1 MQNGNGVLNR
11 PVWTCIITLGKG
23 PSINDLG
30 PFFRFYNPPPSPFV
44 VFLLRKFRHFLRVG
58 WILWVNFRL
67 ILTDKRD
74 KNIQFILF
82 LGNDYGL
89 GDGFALEETA
99 SFLNRLPPNMF
110 GE

>member
-1 MQNGNGVLNR
+1 MTKNFTPQNNLAY
-11 PVWTCIITLGKG
+11 L
-23 PSINDLG
+23 
-30 PFFRFYNPPPSPFV
+30 
-44 VFLLRKFRHFLRVG
+44 VG
-58 WILWVNFRL
+58 WFLWVNFRL
-67 ILTDKRD
+67 ILTDKRE
-74 KNIQFILF
+74 KYYNTYLFLF